1 MGMKDRVLLLILM
14 YDPFHSCEVI
24 NTAIWF
30 VGQLSFY
37 ENQRLTSGK
46 SYNLNYSILQVHGFT
61 QETDKLSITNALS
74 QHSPRYEIYTCRYIH
89 LGTQTFY
96 GSS

>member
-46 SYNLNYSILQVHGFT
+46 SYNLNYSRPYTPGAWIHPGDRQIINHQRF
-61 QETDKLSITNALS
+61 ITA
-74 QHSPRYEIYTCRYIH
+74 
-89 LGTQTFY
+89 
-96 GSS
+96 